1 MPIQR
6 SAVREVAPKRWRVT
20 GQVRQRYKAH
30 LSGVTASG
38 REGEPAFCSS
48 PDDMSKKALALYAMP
63 GKCDELLTAAK
74 RKGRATVLSSGPCR
88 DRDR

>member
-1 MPIQR
+1 
-6 SAVREVAPKRWRVT
+6 
-20 GQVRQRYKAH
+20 
-30 LSGVTASG
+30 
-38 REGEPAFCSS
+38 
-48 PDDMSKKALALYAMP
+48 MSKKALALYAMP

>member
-1 MPIQR
+1 
-6 SAVREVAPKRWRVT
+6 
-20 GQVRQRYKAH
+20 